1 VSRRQR
7 HIAQCELIRDT
18 ETAEALA
25 IELGHHAA
33 ILNAFN
39 QSIESRLP
47 VMYFRPRARAV
58 LFEVASY
65 KGGTAIEWSYCR
77 GHAQDVYDLFNQL
90 TVAT

>member
-1 VSRRQR
+1 MRRQR
-7 HIAQCELIRDT
+7 HIAQCELIRDS
-18 ETAEALA
+18 EAAEALA

-39 QSIESRLP
+39 QSIESRMP
-47 VMYFRPRARAV
+47 VMYFRPRTQAV

-65 KGGTAIEWSYCR
+65 KGGTVIEWGYCQ

-90 TVAT
+90 TAAT